1 MLFDNLLE
9 DAFLN
14 NHVTDTLRGKYFGGF
29 KACLVFI
36 AISKLFK
43 VPQSM
48 SKDYL
53 NNPLSNS

>member
-1 MLFDNLLE
+1 MLFDNLL
-9 DAFLN
+9 DNAFLN
-14 NHVTDTLRGKYFGGF
+14 NHVTDTSRGKYFGGF

-48 SKDYL
+48 SKDL
-53 NNPLSNS
+53 FE

>member
-14 NHVTDTLRGKYFGGF
+14 NHVTYTLRGKYFGGF

-48 SKDYL
+48 SKDL
-53 NNPLSNS
+53 FE